1 MKIFVIIVTYKG
13 HRWYKRC
20 FDSLRQSIIPI
31 HTIVVDNSS
40 NDGTIEYIEKNY
52 PEISLI
58 KSDKNLGF
66 GQGNNLG
73 IRYALEKNADYV
85 LLLNQD
91 AWIESNSIAEMIKIS
106 ENNTEY
112 GIFSPMLIDS
122 TKNRISPKF
131 EEYFKGIQDPLFI
144 EDIYFHRIKDVYP
157 IKMLPAAVWLI
168 HKKVLLKVGGFD
180 PIFYH
185 YGEDDH
191 YVQRVKYFGYKVG
204 FCPKVKVVHDS
215 ENIMLEG
222 KIKYVTNS
230 AIMRRVLLLEW
241 VDINTEFV
249 LINKIKQYVL
259 SIIKYLFSL
268 KFSRLSV
275 SYNDLL
281 YLIKIKNEVIKSR
294 KAAKNVQNTLF
305 LNQK

>member
-20 FDSLRQSIIPI
+20 FDSLRQSKIPI
-31 HTIVVDNSS
+31 HTIVVDNAS
-40 NDGTIEYIEKNY
+40 NDGTIQYIEKNY
-52 PEISLI
+52 PEIILI

-73 IRYALEKNADYV
+73 IRYALEKNVDYV

-91 AWIESNSIAEMIKIS
+91 AWIEPNSIAEIINIS
-106 ENNTEY
+106 TNNPEY
-112 GIFSPMLIDS
+112 GILGPMLIDS
-122 TKNRISPKF
+122 TKNSISPKF
-131 EEYFKGIQDPLFI
+131 EAYFQGILEPLFI
-144 EDIYFHRIKDVYP
+144 EDLYFHHIKNVYP

-168 HKKVLLKVGGFD
+168 PRKILLKVGGFD

-222 KIKYVTNS
+222 KTKFVTNS

-241 VDINTEFV
+241 VDINTDFK
-249 LINKIKQYVL
+249 LINKLKQYIL
-259 SIIKYLFSL
+259 QILKLLLLF
-268 KFSRLSV
+268 KFSRAV
-275 SYNDLL
+275 VNFNDLL
-281 YLIKIKNEVIKSR
+281 YLLSIKNEVYKSR
-294 KAAKNVQNTLF
+294 KSSKNTENSWL
-305 LNQK
+305 LKQK